1 MAIAK
6 PVPDEVSFSAL
17 FLESF
22 GAATIK
28 RVIYTGGGGTFV

>member
-28 RVIYTGGGGTFV
+28 KGNDAGGGSTFV